1 MRQYAGSGRF
11 EKQMTAF
18 PLFFCHPGFG
28 SDSQSSTGE
37 SYSGSSEIV

>member
-28 SDSQSSTGE
+28 SDSQSLKGVSHGGST
-37 SYSGSSEIV
+37 VMV